1 MSLEKQKIHVVVC
14 KTLLKMDIKIGD
26 DICVKDYARL
36 IQESVA
42 NRDKFATT
50 VIVF

>member
-1 MSLEKQKIHVVVC
+1 MFDVMSFKHKIDFVVC

-36 IQESVA
+36 ISEC
-42 NRDKFATT
+42 DEFA
-50 VIVF
+50 ISNIIF